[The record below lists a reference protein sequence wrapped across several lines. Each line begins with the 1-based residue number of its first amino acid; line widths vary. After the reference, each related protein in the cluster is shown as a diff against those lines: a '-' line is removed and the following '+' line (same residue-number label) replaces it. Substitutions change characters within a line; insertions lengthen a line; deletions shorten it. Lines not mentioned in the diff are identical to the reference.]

1 METKDSFTR
10 SIEEISAKELSQL
23 QLAIT
28 DELEHRRFRAK
39 EAAWNKLVDAIKDY
53 STTFGDIEIITVD
66 DDTFYLTSLDDFSSI
81 GQIESKFD
89 RGELP

>member
-1 METKDSFTR
+1 METKDLLTR

-53 STTFGDIEIITVD
+53 STTFGSIEVITE
-66 DDTFYLTSLDDFSSI
+66 DDTFYMNSLDDFSTI
-81 GQIESKFD
+81 GEIQIRF
-89 RGELP
+89 

>member
-1 METKDSFTR
+1 MGTNDLLTC
-10 SIEEISAKELSQL
+10 SIKEISAEELSQL

-28 DELEHRRFRAK
+28 NELEHRRFRAK

-53 STTFGDIEIITVD
+53 TTTFGDIEVITVD
-66 DDTFYLTSLDDFSSI
+66 DDTFYLTGLDDFSSI

-89 RGELP
+89 

>member
-1 METKDSFTR
+1 METKDLLTR

-23 QLAIT
+23 RSDIIN
-28 DELEHRRFRAK
+28 ELDKRQFRAK

-53 STTFGDIEIITVD
+53 TTTFGDIEVITVD
-66 DDTFYLTSLDDFSSI
+66 DYTFYLTGLYDFSSI

-89 RGELP
+89 

>member
-1 METKDSFTR
+1 METKDLLTR
-10 SIEEISAKELSQL
+10 SIKEISAEELSQL
-23 QLAIT
+23 QSTIT
-28 DELEHRRFRAK
+28 NELEHRRFRAK

-53 STTFGDIEIITVD
+53 TTTFGNIEVITVD

-89 RGELP
+89 